1 VSVSQHVECDEA
13 FASRLA
19 PTGGGCKYSPH
30 KNLYTDYN
38 LYNYLDL
45 TLKRPLGSL
54 LLTTL
59 NP

>member
-1 VSVSQHVECDEA
+1 MSVTQNVEWDDA

-19 PTGGGCKYSPH
+19 PTGGCEYSPH
-30 KNLYTDYN
+30 KNLYNYYN

-45 TLKRPLGSL
+45 MFKRPLGSL